1 MVLNASETAAIG
13 DSDGTGMKLDAGK
26 RSKMLGVEWMSQ
38 IVTRMGR
45 GQTNASKVMAQAQSW
60 MMEIQDVR

>member
-38 IVTRMGR
+38 NVTRMGR
-45 GQTNASKVMAQAQSW
+45 EAKRMPQ
-60 MMEIQDVR
+60 R